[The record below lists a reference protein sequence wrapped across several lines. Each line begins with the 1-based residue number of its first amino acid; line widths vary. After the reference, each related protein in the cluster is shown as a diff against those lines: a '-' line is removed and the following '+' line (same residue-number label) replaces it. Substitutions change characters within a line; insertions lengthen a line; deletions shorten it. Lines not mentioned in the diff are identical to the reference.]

1 MQTLV
6 IMVKEP
12 RPGRVKTRLGRDL
25 GMTAAAWWFRH
36 QSRALIRRVQDPR
49 WQVVLG
55 VAPDQAGLNSRVWP
69 AHLPRWPQGRG
80 DLGDRMGRMLRA
92 AAPGPVCVI
101 GADIP
106 GIRPAH
112 IAEAFR
118 ALGNHDAVFGP
129 APDGGYWLV
138 GLKRARPV
146 PPTLF
151 ANVRWSTQHAL
162 ADTIAT
168 LPAHRIARIATLND
182 VDTIDDLPMTKRGPR
197 AT

>member
-1 MQTLV
+1 M
-6 IMVKEP
+6 
-12 RPGRVKTRLGRDL
+12 
-25 GMTAAAWWFRH
+25 
-36 QSRALIRRVQDPR
+36 QDPR
-49 WQVVLG
+49 WQVVLA
-55 VAPDQAGLNSRVWP
+55 VAPDKADLNSRVWP

-118 ALGNHDAVFGP
+118 TLGNHDAVFGP

-168 LPAHRIARIATLND
+168 LPDHRIARIATLND

>member
-1 MQTLV
+1 
-6 IMVKEP
+6 MVKEP
-12 RPGRVKTRLGRDL
+12 RPGRVKTRLARDL

-36 QSRALIRRVQDPR
+36 QSRALIRRLQDPR
-49 WQVVLG
+49 WDLVLA
-55 VAPDQAGLNSRVWP
+55 VAPDRDGMVSRVWP
-69 AHLPRWPQGRG
+69 THLPRWAQGRG

-92 AAPGPVCVI
+92 ARPGPVCVI

-106 GIRPAH
+106 AIAPCH
-112 IAEAFR
+112 IADAFR

-146 PPTLF
+146 PPALF
-151 ANVRWSTQHAL
+151 AGVRWSTQHAL
-162 ADTIAT
+162 ADTIVT
-168 LPAHRIARIATLND
+168 LPDHSIAQIATLQD
-182 VDTIDDLPMTKRGPR
+182 VDTIDDLPMTNRGTR